1 LAALSINELGGR
13 VPRPYTLGKR
23 GDSKA
28 ETRARI
34 VAATLDLYRE
44 VGVAGASVPAIARAA
59 DVAPA
64 TVRNHFPGPD
74 DLAEAAAN
82 AVLAALDMPDASIFE
97 GVSGPVE
104 RVRRLAAELAAFF
117 ERATEWW
124 EIRQQ
129 DRDLANA
136 WSGPEARYEERLA
149 ELVRVALTPLGDD
162 PAVRTVVGMALG
174 SLYFALRGSG
184 LSSAATLETEL
195 GLVIPWLERHL
206 G

>member
-1 LAALSINELGGR
+1 

-34 VAATLDLYRE
+34 VAATLALYRE

-162 PAVRTVVGMALG
+162 PAVRPVVGLALG
-174 SLYFALRGSG
+174 SLYFALRASG
-184 LSSAATLETEL
+184 LSSPATVETEL
-195 GLVIPWLERHL
+195 ELVIPWLERHL

>member
-1 LAALSINELGGR
+1 

-34 VAATLDLYRE
+34 VAATLALYRE

-174 SLYFALRGSG
+174 SLYFALRGCG